1 LKQIA
6 VNKRAN
12 QTVFLSNADNRSF
25 EHNIYNNFNRAN
37 VNQPEIVTYTTNVHS
52 PTVVTT
58 QDPLLDRG
66 NNGGYSQRLNRT
78 GSQEEQVT
86 LMRSNS
92 GTVNHNLIVNT
103 NRNFLNSVP
112 VRNSY

>member
-1 LKQIA
+1 MKQIA

-12 QTVFLSNADNRSF
+12 QNVFLSNVDNRSIKN
-25 EHNIYNNFNRAN
+25 NIYNNFNHTN

-52 PTVVTT
+52 PTVVTI

-66 NNGGYSQRLNRT
+66 NNGGFNQTLNRT
-78 GSQEEQVT
+78 GSQEQQIT

-92 GTVNHNLIVNT
+92 GTVNHNSVVNT
-103 NRNFLNSVP
+103 NRNFLNTVP
-112 VRNSY
+112 VKNSY

>member
-1 LKQIA
+1 M
-6 VNKRAN
+6 
-12 QTVFLSNADNRSF
+12 FLSNVNNRSV
-25 EHNIYNNFNRAN
+25 ENNIYNNFNRTN

-52 PTVVTT
+52 PTVLTTT

-66 NNGGYSQRLNRT
+66 NNLGYNPTLNLT
-78 GSQEEQVT
+78 GSQEQQVT

-103 NRNFLNSVP
+103 NRNF
-112 VRNSY
+112 